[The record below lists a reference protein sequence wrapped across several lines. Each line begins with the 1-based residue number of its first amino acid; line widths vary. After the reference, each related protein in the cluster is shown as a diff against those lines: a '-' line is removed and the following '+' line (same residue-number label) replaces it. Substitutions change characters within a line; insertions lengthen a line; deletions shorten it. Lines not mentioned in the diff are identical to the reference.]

1 MTPLIQRACLVCGSG
16 STRPTWTKSKVV
28 NGTMY
33 VACDSHSDAEFQSA
47 LAKVVPAAPTPPA
60 VPNTGTTPPA
70 NPTPNG
76 GTK

>member
-1 MTPLIQRACLVCGSG
+1 MTPPIQRACVCCGAG
-16 STRPTWTKSKVV
+16 STRPTWTKSKVI

-33 VACDSHSDAEFQSA
+33 VACDGHSDSEFSVA
-47 LAKVVPAAPTPPA
+47 LAKVIPAAPTPAPVGPA
-60 VPNTGTTPPA
+60 SPVVP